1 MKNSTALPLLAAAVS
16 ATLLTLVGCASGPT
30 AQELDAQAQAMIRAA
45 FRDEG
50 IAKVD
55 RLNQDLANAE
65 CSKAAGKPLPDAL
78 AKSIE
83 QANLATLRAPTDG
96 RYLGDWKSGEK
107 IAQDGRGMTWTDSDK
122 VANGG
127 NCYNCHQITKA
138 EISFGTIGPSLYQ
151 YGRIRGI
158 TDPGSA
164 VAKPFVE
171 YTWGKLWNA
180 RAFSACSNM
189 PRFGHAGVLTE
200 AQIRDVMA
208 LLLDP
213 QSPVNAQ

>member
-1 MKNSTALPLLAAAVS
+1 MKKSIQIALGATVVS
-16 ATLLTLVGCASGPT
+16 ALLTLFGCASGRT
-30 AQELDAQAQAMIRAA
+30 EKELDAQAQAMIRAA

-50 IAKVD
+50 MAKVD

-83 QANLATLRAPTDG
+83 QANLATLRAPSDG

-151 YGRIRGI
+151 YGRIRGVS
-158 TDPGSA
+158 DPTSA
-164 VAKPFVE
+164 AAKPFIE

-180 RAFSACSNM
+180 RAYSACSAM
-189 PRFGHAGVLTE
+189 PRFGHAGLLTE

>member
-1 MKNSTALPLLAAAVS
+1 MNKSIQIALGATVVSALLA
-16 ATLLTLVGCASGPT
+16 LVGCASGPT
-30 AQELDAQAQAMIRAA
+30 EKELDAQAQAMIRAA

-65 CSKAAGKPLPDAL
+65 CSKAAGKPLPETL
-78 AKSIE
+78 AKAIE
-83 QANLATLRAPTDG
+83 QANLATLRAPADG

-107 IAQDGRGMTWTDSDK
+107 IAQDGRGMTWTDSNQ

-151 YGRIRGI
+151 YGRIRGV
-158 TDPGSA
+158 TDPTSA
-164 VAKPFVE
+164 AAKPFVE

-180 RAFSACSNM
+180 RAYSACSNM
-189 PRFGHAGVLTE
+189 PRFGHAGVLSE

-213 QSPVNAQ
+213 QSPVNSQ